1 MKQPN
6 IGAHVGAAG
15 GLWNA
20 VENAKVIGAT
30 CFQIFGAS
38 PRQWR
43 AKMPR
48 EAEVKKFKN
57 ALKESGLGPVYLHAA
72 YLVNI
77 ASGSKDLL
85 KKSTENLTAHLK
97 IAEMLGAEGLVFH
110 PGSWK
115 GMKSK
120 EEGLVQE
127 VKAMQTILKSVPGAS
142 KLIIEN
148 TAGGGEK
155 IGTLEDIKY
164 LYTEVKSKRVGVC
177 VDTAHA
183 FESGMIQKYAPKEI
197 KALLDSWDA
206 SVGLENVPV
215 LHVNDSKTASAS
227 HHDRHENIGE
237 GYIGKEG
244 FKALAN
250 EHRLWNK
257 DWILEVP
264 GFTNE
269 GPDKKNIDILKSC
282 FHAS

>member
-1 MKQPN
+1 MEHPN

-20 VENAKVIGAT
+20 VENARAIGAT

-43 AKMPR
+43 ASMPR
-48 EAEVKKFKN
+48 DAEIKKFKD
-57 ALKESGLGPVYLHAA
+57 ALKKSGLGPVYLHAA
-72 YLVNI
+72 YLINL
-77 ASGSKDLL
+77 ASGDKELL
-85 KKSTENLTAHLK
+85 KKSVENLTAHLK
-97 IAEMLGAEGLVFH
+97 IAEALGAAGLIFH

-120 EEGLVQE
+120 EEGLTQE
-127 VKAMQTILKSVPGAS
+127 KEAIRAILKSVPGVS

-155 IGTLEDIKY
+155 IGTREDIQY
-164 LYTEVKSKRVGVC
+164 LYAKVKSKRVQAC
-177 VDTAHA
+177 IDTAHA
-183 FESGMIQKYAPKEI
+183 FESGMIREYTAKEI
-197 KALLDSWDA
+197 QAFLNAWDA
-206 SVGLENVPV
+206 SVGLENIPV
-215 LHVNDSKTASAS
+215 LHINDSKTAGAS

-244 FKALAN
+244 FKALAK
-250 EHRLWNK
+250 ERRLWNK

-269 GPDKKNIDILKSC
+269 GPDKRNIDLLKAC
-282 FHAS
+282 FQ

>member
-1 MKQPN
+1 MKHPN

-15 GLWNA
+15 GLWKS
-20 VENAKVIGAT
+20 VENAKAIGAT

-43 AKMPR
+43 ANMPP
-48 EAEVKKFKN
+48 ETEIKKFKST
-57 ALKESGLGPVYLHAA
+57 LKENGLGPVYLHAA
-72 YLVNI
+72 YLVNL
-77 ASGSKDLL
+77 ASGNKELL
-85 KKSTENLTAHLK
+85 KKSVENLTAHLK
-97 IAEMLGAEGLVFH
+97 IAEMLGAVGLIFH

-127 VKAMQTILKSVPGAS
+127 VKAMQTILKNVPGAS
-142 KLIIEN
+142 KCIIEN

-155 IGTLEDIKY
+155 IGTLEDIRY
-164 LYTEVKSKRVGVC
+164 LYAKVKSKRVQVC
-177 VDTAHA
+177 IDTAHA
-183 FESGMIQKYAPKEI
+183 FESGMIREYATKEI
-197 KALLDSWDA
+197 KTFLNAWDV
-206 SVGLENVPV
+206 SVGLENIPV
-215 LHVNDSKTASAS
+215 LHVNDSKTAGAS

-244 FKALAN
+244 FKALAK
-250 EHRLWNK
+250 ERSLWNK

-282 FHAS
+282 FHA